1 MLSQTPL
8 LDHIVILV
16 SHKDLLEISKFLD
29 GQFTLAPGGTHAD
42 GLTANKLILLPDGV
56 YLELIAFFDDVDPE
70 RRRQHRWGKAKE
82 NTIIDWAFTLPSEDD
97 FPAVQKRLQQAGFG
111 GSYTDPI
118 PGGRTKPD
126 GTILKWAVSTPR
138 DSQGNPAQ
146 PGSLP
151 FWCFDRTPREKR
163 VPYEAEK
170 KPHSAPEWA
179 KVVYDAILGGN
190 WNYGVPSGSNNARH
204 DISLSS
210 GDTTV
215 RLVFN
220 GSKPGKG
227 ELLPGISFEIEGLS

>member
-8 LDHIVILV
+8 LDHIVIL
-16 SHKDLLEISKFLD
+16 
-29 GQFTLAPGGTHAD
+29 
-42 GLTANKLILLPDGV
+42 LILLPDGV

-97 FPAVQKRLQQAGFG
+97 FPAVQKRLQQAGF
-111 GSYTDPI
+111 
-118 PGGRTKPD
+118 D

-170 KPHSAPEWA
+170 NLTRHPNGVHGISSVDIKVPDEDLARA